1 MQNQIIEIGAVR
13 VAGGRVTEVF
23 SEFVNPGVRIP
34 ANITELTGINDE
46 MVADASEIDVILPK
60 FLEFAKDAV
69 LVAHN
74 ADFDMSFIRRACEK
88 QGRKISNAVLDT
100 LSLSR
105 AMFPQLQRHKLNIIA
120 KHLGVSLV
128 NHHRACDDARA
139 TGEILIKCFAMLK
152 EMGLTRAQEINSRLS
167 GAADIKKLKSYHA
180 IILTKNSV
188 GLKNLQDHF
197 GIASEL
203 FLQDAARPEKLIL
216 KIQRGPAARLCL

>member
-1 MQNQIIEIGAVR
+1 MCIRDSLSAVQNQIIEIGAVR

-74 ADFDMSFIRRACEK
+74 ADFDMSFILRAFEK

-105 AMFPQLQRHKLNIIA
+105 ARC
-120 KHLGVSLV
+120 VYE
-128 NHHRACDDARA
+128 
-139 TGEILIKCFAMLK
+139 TGERGK
-152 EMGLTRAQEINSRLS
+152 AQ
-167 GAADIKKLKSYHA
+167 A
-180 IILTKNSV
+180 
-188 GLKNLQDHF
+188 
-197 GIASEL
+197 
-203 FLQDAARPEKLIL
+203 
-216 KIQRGPAARLCL
+216 